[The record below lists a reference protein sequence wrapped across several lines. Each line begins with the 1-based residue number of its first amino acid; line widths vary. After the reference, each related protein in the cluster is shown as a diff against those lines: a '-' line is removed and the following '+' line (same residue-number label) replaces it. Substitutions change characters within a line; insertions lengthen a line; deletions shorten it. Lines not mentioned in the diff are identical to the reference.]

1 MANKIVDF
9 ADRETEKIYNEEF
22 SSQIPP
28 KIVKSAL
35 RKLQLIDNASNIN
48 DLRSPPGNHLEQLNG
63 FTEPKKY
70 SIRINNQYRICFFYE
85 DGRFYKVQIIDYH
98 C

>member
-9 ADRETEKIYNEEF
+9 ADRETEKIYNEEL
-22 SSQIPP
+22 SSRIPP
-28 KIVKSAL
+28 DIVKSAL

-48 DLRSPPGNHLEQLNG
+48 DLRSPPGNRLEQLNG
-63 FTEPKKY
+63 FHNQKKY
-70 SIRINNQYRICFFYE
+70 SIRINDQYRICFFYKDE
-85 DGRFYKVQIIDYH
+85 RFYEVQIIDYH